1 MINRNIVY
9 LKAIGKRVQQYYL
22 IVSLVFTALLFI
34 QPVKAQ
40 QSPLIAAVRNNN
52 IKEVKSFLDKGADP
66 DAYDDD
72 SDNVLMNAALYA
84 SADCMELL
92 LQKKANPNL
101 KNKLGQ
107 TPLMLCTHEGDKMKL
122 LFQYGAD
129 INARSNSN
137 NTPLL
142 IACIGSGQYENI
154 KWLIDNGADPLAK
167 NYGKETTL
175 IRAVQFGDT
184 MTVHLLINKGVAV
197 NENPWG
203 FTALM
208 YATRYANWPCVFSLL
223 DNGADPDIR
232 DNMNLPPV
240 QWAAEQNNIDAV
252 KALLKNTK
260 NINTV
265 DSFGRMTPLMWATY
279 NEHDNPQIIQA
290 FLDKV
295 ALLNIKDKNGETA
308 LSWAM
313 KKGNT
318 ATVAL
323 LKKSG
328 AQ

>member
-1 MINRNIVY
+1 MR
-9 LKAIGKRVQQYYL
+9 KHFYYL
-22 IVSLVFTALLFI
+22 LLLFPAI
-34 QPVKAQ
+34 LFMQSVNA
-40 QSPLIAAVRNNN
+40 QSPSLIEAVRSNS
-52 IKEVKSFLDKGADP
+52 IKEVQSLLNKGADP
-66 DAYDDD
+66 NTYDDD
-72 SDNVLMNAALYA
+72 SDNVLINAALYA

-107 TPLMLCTHEGDKMKL
+107 TPLMLCTHEPGKMKL
-122 LFQYGAD
+122 LVKYGAD

-142 IACIGSGQYENI
+142 IACVGNGQFENI

-175 IRAVQFGDT
+175 LRAALYGDT
-184 MTVHLLINKGVAV
+184 MTLRLLVSKGLNV
-197 NENPWG
+197 NESSWG
-203 FTALM
+203 FTPLI
-208 YATRYANWPCVFSLL
+208 YATRFANWPYVFSLL
-223 DNGADPDIR
+223 DHDADANVPDNT
-232 DNMNLPPV
+232 NMPLV
-240 QWAAEQNNIDAV
+240 QWAAILNNLELV
-252 KALLKNTK
+252 KALMKKTK
-260 NINTV
+260 DINTI
-265 DSFGRMTPLMWATY
+265 DSLGHMTPLMWATY

-290 FLDKV
+290 FLDKG
-295 ALLNIKDKNGETA
+295 ALITIKDKNGETA

-323 LKKSG
+323 LKKAG